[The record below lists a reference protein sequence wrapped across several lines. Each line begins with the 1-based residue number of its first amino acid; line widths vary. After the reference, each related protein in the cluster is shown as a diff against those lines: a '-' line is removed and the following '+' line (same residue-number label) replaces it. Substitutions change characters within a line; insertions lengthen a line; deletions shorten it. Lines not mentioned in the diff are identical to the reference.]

1 MVRYGRVLRAIK
13 EVVAESGRNPDEFA
27 LHSLRIGGATTLAA
41 GGDISERVIRREGWW
56 RSDAYK
62 VYTRNNIEDSTRVS
76 RKLAS
81 AKVEKGRQPGEEQ
94 YGVRNN

>member
-1 MVRYGRVLRAIK
+1 MRYGRALRAVK

-41 GGDISERVIRREGWW
+41 GGDISEQVIPRGGRQ

-62 VYTRNNIEDSTRVS
+62 AYTQNNTGDARRVS
-76 RKLAS
+76 RKLGVAS
-81 AKVEKGRQPGEEQ
+81 GGKERQPGE
-94 YGVRNN
+94 GAVWGRKL